1 MKFNTF
7 FIIFSFALLFLNK
20 SMAQSWERTDM
31 GYASTE
37 IFETTTKYKFVFY
50 NSKSFWNDNLGNYG
64 KNKCKGSAKINEKN
78 FFDGGEVFC
87 ESIDQNKNKFI
98 VLLSRDKG
106 DFDSGI
112 GFFQF
117 IDGTGPWKKFIGKKC
132 KYAIQYIDEG
142 FMRIDKC

>member
-1 MKFNTF
+1 MF
-7 FIIFSFALLFLNK
+7 FFVLIFFNK
-20 SMAQSWERTDM
+20 SKAQSWERTDM

-37 IFETTTKYKFVFY
+37 IFETSNKYKFVFY

-64 KNKCKGSAKINEKN
+64 KNNCKGLAKINVKN
-78 FFDGGEVFC
+78 LFDGGEVFC

-98 VLLSRDKG
+98 ILLSRDKG

-112 GFFQF
+112 GFFEF
-117 IDGTGPWKKFIGKKC
+117 IDGSGPWKKLIGKKC